1 MWKINS
7 IRWWCW
13 NIITDEGLK
22 LTIGKVKL
30 SVYRR
35 VLFLL
40 FLRCPFQGEGQGKHR
55 YLERMTR
62 FSNNHH
68 QGRSWLTDWKI
79 TTKTQS
85 GGEFVC
91 NILQKMKTVWQ
102 TLYFFLNDTVMYG
115 VCYPNRILFSI
126 LSSFFKLAFITTR
139 VMVYGHYKTICITFF
154 HNKSYNTM

>member
-1 MWKINS
+1 MKDKLYTLVMLKYYY
-7 IRWWCW
+7 WW
-13 NIITDEGLK
+13 K

-40 FLRCPFQGEGQGKHR
+40 FLRCPFQGEGQGKRR
-55 YLERMTR
+55 YLERITR
-62 FSNNHH
+62 FSNNLY

-91 NILQKMKTVWQ
+91 NILQKTVWQ
-102 TLYFFLNDTVMYG
+102 TLYFFWNDTVMYG
-115 VCYPNRILFSI
+115 VWYPNMILFSI

-154 HNKSYNTM
+154 HNKIYNTM